1 MVQLQ
6 VCFNNTF
13 LFHIVF
19 AYLPH
24 RIRIYILFYFDY
36 VIIYLVDSGIMLCLM
51 QSIIPLTTNIPEAYA
66 HGSSEEQVRLCNLA
80 IS

>member
-6 VCFNNTF
+6 VCFNNNF

-19 AYLPH
+19 AYFLHYIP
-24 RIRIYILFYFDY
+24 ISILFYFDY
-36 VIIYLVDSGIMLCLM
+36 MIISLVDSGIVLCLM
-51 QSIIPLTTNIPEAYA
+51 QSILPPTTNIPEAYA
-66 HGSSEEQVRLCNLA
+66 HGSSEEQVSLCNLA